1 MFTWTNI
8 DNGESALSVRNKI
21 NTLGKNSSDY
31 SKQFDETVESTNT
44 TLQSMQSEIDDL
56 KQGAA
61 SKTNN
66 IVMQNVSVPVS
77 AWVADSTYTTY
88 KYKADIS
95 TGSYV
100 AGNYVPIVC
109 FEKAEQESGNFAGSD
124 SSGNKVTIY
133 AISVPSNAIN
143 VQVLLIGTQLS

>member
-8 DNGESALSVRNKI
+8 DNGESALSIRNKI
-21 NTLGKNSSDY
+21 NNLGKNSSDY
-31 SKQFDETVESTNT
+31 SKQFDETTEATNT
-44 TLQSMQSEIDDL
+44 TLQSMQSDIDDL

-61 SKTNN
+61 SKTSNF
-66 IVMQNVSVPVS
+66 VMQNVSVPVS

-124 SSGNKVTIY
+124 SSGNKVIIY
-133 AISVPSNAIN
+133 AISVPSSAIN